1 MSNADEQDEPRQPDE
16 ILPVSADALSPSETE
31 ELSHCEQIID
41 QGLRTF
47 FEVGAALLR
56 VRDHHLYRME
66 YPSFEAYCSE
76 RWGIER
82 RQAYRLMDAAEVVEH
97 MSNWTQTAPVN
108 EAQARPLTKLKD
120 PEQQREAW
128 ERVVQLAAGAR
139 ITARLVEQVVDD
151 LLTQTTMQFSSLA
164 DTDDDSDQE
173 PAAHAA
179 TVDLNAH
186 IDDEMSIDEL
196 NAALADLFD
205 DEAPS
210 TTTPHP
216 PAEGWPDDLHAID
229 QILQAQG
236 FELAQT
242 TDTRR
247 YYRRDNERLVVVQPP
262 TPGQVRVRV
271 VAHRADD
278 WADVA
283 ERLARVGVALD
294 SPRAGY
300 LPKYPETRR
309 AYGTLDLHAAPEDE
323 EAGLRSVI
331 TRLRAELEQA
341 QQPAS
346 TLPAQVLG
354 ILQEYQEHITRA
366 QKFKPHSARG
376 EAVSPLLRVIERI
389 HLLLQESG
397 DDCSSNTP

>member
-1 MSNADEQDEPRQPDE
+1 
-16 ILPVSADALSPSETE
+16 
-31 ELSHCEQIID
+31 
-41 QGLRTF
+41 
-47 FEVGAALLR
+47 
-56 VRDHHLYRME
+56 
-66 YPSFEAYCSE
+66 
-76 RWGIER
+76 
-82 RQAYRLMDAAEVVEH
+82 MDAAEVVEH

-323 EAGLRSVI
+323 EAGLRSEI

-354 ILQEYQEHITRA
+354 ILQEYQDHITRA
-366 QKFKPHSARG
+366 QKFKPTSARG
-376 EAVSPLLRVIERI
+376 EAVSPLLRAIERI